1 MGTTPVTST
10 PVEAPKPAVK
20 TNRIGLP
27 ILDYRGGKTT
37 LCAGCGHNAISERII
52 DAFYEMGVQPERLMK
67 LSGIG
72 CSSKSPAYFMNRSH
86 SFNSVHGRM
95 PSVATGALLGNH
107 TMKALGVSG
116 DGDTASIGMGQ
127 FVHMMRRN
135 VPIIYIIEDNGVYG
149 LTKGQFSAT
158 ADIGSTL
165 KTGVINDLPPIDTCA
180 LAIQLGATF
189 VGRSFSGDKKQL
201 LAMLKAAISHNGTVV
216 LDVISPCVT
225 FNDHEGSTRSY
236 KYMQEHEEAISEV
249 GFVPHFQEI
258 DVEYDPGTT
267 INVEMHDGSHM
278 RLRKLHEDYDPT
290 DRVSAT
296 TALMTS
302 HAKGEVLTGVF
313 YIDTKKPSFT
323 EMLNLVDQPL
333 GTLPV
338 ERVRPS
344 REVLNDVMQRL
355 M

>member
-1 MGTTPVTST
+1 MTWST
-10 PVEAPKPAVK
+10 PHAWSTWPSTSAARRPPAS
-20 TNRIGLP
+20 R
-27 ILDYRGGKTT
+27 
-37 LCAGCGHNAISERII
+37 
-52 DAFYEMGVQPERLMK
+52 
-67 LSGIG
+67 
-72 CSSKSPAYFMNRSH
+72 SP
-86 SFNSVHGRM
+86 SV
-95 PSVATGALLGNH
+95 PSVATGALLANR
-107 TMKALGVSG
+107 TMKALGISG

-127 FVHMMRRN
+127 FVHLLRRN

-165 KTGVINDLPPIDTCA
+165 KTGVINDLPPIDTCS

-201 LAMLKAAISHNGTVV
+201 SAMLKAAIAHNGTVV

-258 DVEYDPGTT
+258 DVEYDAGTT
-267 INVEMHDGSHM
+267 INVEMHDGSHL

-290 DRVSAT
+290 DRIAAIS
-296 TALMTS
+296 ALMAA
-302 HAKGEVLTGVF
+302 HAREEVLTGVF
-313 YIDTKKPSFT
+313 YVDTQKPSFT
-323 EMLNLVDQPL
+323 EMLNLVDEPL
-333 GTLPV
+333 GTLP
-338 ERVRPS
+338 EDRVRPS
-344 REVLNDVMQRL
+344 RAVLDDVMQRL